1 MTTLP
6 RDGVYWT
13 LWRTP
18 PIRGQAFLGLFA
30 QLTQGAAPI
39 GLVLAVHQA
48 TGSLV
53 LAGAVSAALWI
64 MAAVARPIQGRL
76 IDRRGS
82 RAVMLVCGPLHGL
95 ALIGLVVAAES
106 GGPAWSLVVLSGL
119 AGAAL
124 PPVSTTM
131 RVEWAKRLPPVERTA
146 AYSLVYLTQEIAVL
160 TGPLVVAALVAL
172 QSAALALI
180 VAAVIS
186 GVASVAFG
194 LVSSSGA
201 SDREVPRSTRR
212 TRSAAVPAL
221 LGTGFLMGCM
231 LGALQVATP
240 ALALSH
246 RAPALGGVLIAAL
259 SVGGIAGA
267 LVYGG
272 RRWALDPSGRLLGL
286 LCVVGIA
293 VTPMAFVA
301 LPLLVAGLLLGLV
314 GLALNPALTTTSLL
328 VDRHSASRAAEA
340 FGWMST
346 ALGGGTAAGSAVAG
360 ALAQHNGVVPA
371 YLAAAV
377 AAYGAVVIAAL
388 ARSRLRHVPIE
399 SAAQVPGALG
409 AQPPI
414 QSPR

>member
-1 MTTLP
+1 MTSLP

-39 GLVLAVHQA
+39 GLVLAIHQA
-48 TGSLV
+48 TGSLA

-82 RAVMLVCGPLHGL
+82 RVVMLVCGPVHGL
-95 ALIGLVVAAES
+95 ALAGLVAAAES
-106 GGPAWSLVVLSGL
+106 GSPAWSLVALSGL

-131 RVEWAKRLPPVERTA
+131 RVEWGRRLPAGERTA

-172 QSAALALI
+172 QSAALALV
-180 VAAVIS
+180 VAAVVS

-194 LVSSSGA
+194 IVSGPGG
-201 SDREVPRSTRR
+201 SDREVSARARRS
-212 TRSAAVPAL
+212 RSPALPAL
-221 LGTGFLMGCM
+221 LGAAFLVGCM

-240 ALALSH
+240 ALALAH
-246 RAPALGGVLIAAL
+246 GAPALGGVLIAAL
-259 SVGGIAGA
+259 SVGGIVGA

-286 LCVVGIA
+286 LCVIGIA
-293 VTPMAFVA
+293 VTPMAFVT
-301 LPLLVAGLLLGLV
+301 LPLPVAGVLLVFV

-360 ALAQHNGVVPA
+360 ELAQRNGVVPA

-388 ARSRLRHVPIE
+388 ARTRLRRVPAE
-399 SAAQVPGALG
+399 SGLQTPGALG